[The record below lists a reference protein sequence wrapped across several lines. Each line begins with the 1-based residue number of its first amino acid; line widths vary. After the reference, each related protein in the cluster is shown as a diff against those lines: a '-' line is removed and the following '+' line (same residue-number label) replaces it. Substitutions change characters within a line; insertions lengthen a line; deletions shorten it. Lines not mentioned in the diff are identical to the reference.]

1 MLLLDYDA
9 KEGQTPPCLARC
21 ALRQRAARPMKR
33 LALSSFLIGG
43 GRDDGYGGLL
53 LHLAGALVLEY
64 YAAEG
69 IGAALPRRLYIK
81 VTGLE
86 VHNKFGS
93 AIYPHWRR
101 QRRRRQGAATLAGW

>member
-1 MLLLDYDA
+1 
-9 KEGQTPPCLARC
+9 
-21 ALRQRAARPMKR
+21 MKR

-43 GRDDGYGGLL
+43 GRDDGYGGML
-53 LHLAGALVLEY
+53 LHLAGELLLEY

-86 VHNKFGS
+86 VHKEFRS

-101 QRRRRQGAATLAGW
+101 QRRRRQGSATPAGWGASTELRSR